1 MTMKNLTKTIFSI
14 SHKLIFIFSLLLLIQ
29 SCKSDENETELSKE
43 SILELEKII
52 GSKEISFQKEKNT
65 YRLVV
70 KNTNLKSTLSKK
82 MGASNSAIILYSEVV
97 KNNPILIYETEFAIN
112 YSGTS
117 HNFIYKLDEISNA
130 INAQEIV
137 DSTITKMKN
146 KTLINFDCSNNIT
159 NENLKNWSKIEDYGF
174 LGFSRQKELYCNEN
188 KNITLWRTFIS
199 PDNVQLWF
207 YIDNKS
213 NKLLNIIQK

>member
-97 KNNPILIYETEFAIN
+97 KNNPTLIYETEFVIN
-112 YSGTS
+112 YFGTS

>member
-1 MTMKNLTKTIFSI
+1 
-14 SHKLIFIFSLLLLIQ
+14 
-29 SCKSDENETELSKE
+29 
-43 SILELEKII
+43 
-52 GSKEISFQKEKNT
+52 
-65 YRLVV
+65 
-70 KNTNLKSTLSKK
+70 

-97 KNNPILIYETEFAIN
+97 KNNPTLIYETEFVIN
-112 YSGTS
+112 YFGTS